1 MNFFQK
7 YVLIAQDLK
16 TKIYHGF
23 FYPEIF
29 LPSERKLASL
39 YSANRDTIHKALLLL
54 ENNNIIKK
62 INNHFY
68 INPQKKDPNIADL
81 LGENTNDYFVNG
93 EELQLIEA
101 DKKIAL
107 DLNVLLG
114 NKLCKFSYVY
124 NQMFRTKS
132 VPISFNLL
140 YIPFSNLSNL
150 NFKLDSTAPLKWFK
164 QKNKVLL
171 EKENLQLSLI
181 KPNSKIQNLLQLN
194 SNTLIVKRNSFF
206 SFKNSTQ
213 KIKLISYCNPK
224 YCIIT
229 QPVKEIRRR
238 IGY

>member
-23 FYPEIF
+23 FYPEVF

-54 ENNNIIKK
+54 ENNNIIEK
-62 INNHFY
+62 INKHFY
-68 INPQKKDPNIADL
+68 INPQKKDSNIADL

-93 EELQLIEA
+93 EELQLTEA

-107 DLNVLLG
+107 DLNVLWG

-140 YIPFSNLSNL
+140 YIPFSN
-150 NFKLDSTAPLKWFK
+150 FKF
-164 QKNKVLL
+164 
-171 EKENLQLSLI
+171 
-181 KPNSKIQNLLQLN
+181 
-194 SNTLIVKRNSFF
+194 
-206 SFKNSTQ
+206 
-213 KIKLISYCNPK
+213 
-224 YCIIT
+224 
-229 QPVKEIRRR
+229 
-238 IGY
+238 